1 MNEELEMN
9 EEMLCPKCNAKIN
22 YLIETRF
29 SEAYYHV
36 YPAGDVFD
44 ATLQEYGDDFKEPE
58 YHCPDCDTLLTT
70 GEENAKLLFTNPMN
84 NPEHIEL
91 LNEKL
96 KQDEQDNLKQ
106 EYEEQ

>member
-22 YLIETRF
+22 YLVETRF

-44 ATLQEYGDDFKEPE
+44 ATLQEYGDDF
-58 YHCPDCDTLLTT
+58 
-70 GEENAKLLFTNPMN
+70 FRS
-84 NPEHIEL
+84 
-91 LNEKL
+91 
-96 KQDEQDNLKQ
+96 
-106 EYEEQ
+106 